1 MTAYRNLSSAA
12 ALLATTFA
20 LSACGGASRRDT
32 KPSGSVTAPSLA
44 KPRAGDPGPEPNAVV
59 ATVAG
64 HAITKAMYAHAE
76 ERDSRRQELCERRE
90 QAPARPPAGLIQRDP
105 PRPRHL
111 CRQAERP
118 QRTRGDLAGLL
129 RLRGQANPSAA
140 PENAGAGAGHNQAGT
155 SQDPLQTG
163 TGRVHQG
170 LAPEMDR
177 QNGLSGRLCGDAL
190 QAVQATNRRPS
201 TQRRSLH
208 SELIP
213 TSA

>member
-44 KPRAGDPGPEPNAVV
+44 KPRAGDPGPEPYAVV

-90 QAPARPPAGLIQRDP
+90 QPPARPPAVLQQTRLGPRLPAGLIQRDP

-111 CRQAERP
+111 CRQAE
-118 QRTRGDLAGLL
+118 
-129 RLRGQANPSAA
+129 
-140 PENAGAGAGHNQAGT
+140 
-155 SQDPLQTG
+155 
-163 TGRVHQG
+163 
-170 LAPEMDR
+170 
-177 QNGLSGRLCGDAL
+177 
-190 QAVQATNRRPS
+190 
-201 TQRRSLH
+201 
-208 SELIP
+208 
-213 TSA
+213 